1 MPMFLS
7 KMAEH
12 PRQFARLQM
21 KAGNVLSTG
30 TIALATRLLS
40 CFSDSPA
47 AYTRSVNYKKL
58 SCSVVRPTTR
68 GSGNK
73 MEAKYARNK
82 AISCQHILDLLF
94 GIRTIWHS
102 REYQISPFHVFAGI
116 RTPEKTPFWPLLE
129 LGLSMNPFLKIQI
142 VNYLKS
148 KSN

>member
-1 MPMFLS
+1 MFKRRPQSPQEWPNMPMFLS

-102 REYQISPFHVFAGI
+102 REYQISHFHVFA
-116 RTPEKTPFWPLLE
+116 PLKRHFFGE
-129 LGLSMNPFLKIQI
+129 LGLSLIPFLKI
-142 VNYLKS
+142 
-148 KSN
+148 